1 MYQSLIYTDQLY
13 IMITTKNI
21 TKKYGDFTAVN
32 NLSFN
37 VNSGEILCLLGANGA
52 GKSTTINMLLNFLEP
67 TSGTAEI
74 NGLDVV
80 KNPIKT
86 KEFLTYIPENLM
98 LYPTLT
104 AVENLDYFTK
114 LSGKKFSKNELKTH
128 LAEAGL
134 QELAHEKRVKTF
146 SKGMRQKVGIAL
158 AIAKESKVLL
168 LDEPSS
174 GLDPKS
180 SNEFMELLTKMKN
193 KGVAILMATHDLFR
207 AKEVSTHLGIMRS
220 GVLQNYSNS
229 SDVSLK
235 QLENIY
241 LDIMNFKNVN

>member
-1 MYQSLIYTDQLY
+1 
-13 IMITTKNI
+13 MITTKNI
-21 TKKYGDFTAVN
+21 TKKYGNFTAVN
-32 NLSFN
+32 NLSFE
-37 VNSGEILCLLGANGA
+37 VKSGEILCLLGANGA
-52 GKSTTINMLLNFLEP
+52 GKSTTINILLNFIDP

-74 NGLDVV
+74 NELNVV

-114 LSGKKFSKNELKTH
+114 LSGKKFNAIELKNYLT
-128 LAEAGL
+128 EAGL
-134 QELAHEKRVKTF
+134 QKEAHNNRVKTF

-168 LDEPSS
+168 LDEPTS

-193 KGVAILMATHDLFR
+193 NGVAILMATHDLFR
-207 AKEVSTHLGIMRS
+207 AKEVSTHIGIMRN
-220 GVLQNYSNS
+220 GVLENYSNS
-229 SDVSLK
+229 ADLSLK
-235 QLENIY
+235 ELETIY
-241 LDIMNFKNVN
+241 LDIMNFKNVS